1 MITKYILFL
10 FSLFVFSINTFAGE
24 TGQIQTDLSEIKA
37 AERQQIINE
46 LSYRLDTHQSCELI
60 KRWTDSGSGA
70 DLDGKFFIPSVEN
83 NVYIIGGFGAQTNKE
98 SNCVTTVSV
107 PPNNP
112 ADVPALL
119 VTPIDWRMIWND
131 EGSGADKD
139 GSMWEAIPP
148 DSNYRCL
155 GTVPQAKYKKP
166 DVPNFRC
173 VHNSL
178 TEKIVSNELIWSDIG
193 SNAARKVT
201 MLKLPNTNSF
211 IAVPDRVSKIETY
224 DLKADP
230 VVRPDPKRVDEILAN
245 RMAKIEKDLE
255 ASMQEQLA
263 QKQQV
268 AAAEKQRLAEEAE
281 KKRLAQEAEQK
292 LLAEEAGKKRL
303 AQEAEQKLLVE
314 EAEKK
319 RLAEAAKQKPV
330 TEESGKKP
338 IAEVSEKAPLSEQ
351 AEPVAVAKEPRKT
364 EAVTSNE
371 NTVHEA
377 DSKQS
382 SGLNSIYVF
391 LFKVFGTAFVA
402 VFFMGFIVY
411 KLMSK
416 KNKTEGKSGSSLE
429 S

>member
-1 MITKYILFL
+1 MITKYILSL

-46 LSYRLDTHQSCELI
+46 LSYRLDTKESCDLI
-60 KRWTDSGSGA
+60 KRWSDSGSGA
-70 DLDGKFFIPSVEN
+70 DRDGNFYIPAVEN
-83 NVYIIGGFGAQTNKE
+83 NFYIIGGFGAQTKSK

-107 PPNNP
+107 PANNP
-112 ADVPALL
+112 ADAPALL
-119 VTPIDWRMIWND
+119 VTPIDWKIIWND

-148 DSNYRCL
+148 DSNKYRCL

-166 DVPNFRC
+166 DVPNYRC

-230 VVRPDPKRVDEILAN
+230 VVRPDPKRVDEILAS
-245 RMAKIEKDLE
+245 RMAKIEEDLK
-255 ASMQEQLA
+255 AGMQEQLA
-263 QKQQV
+263 QKQQ
-268 AAAEKQRLAEEAE
+268 AEAAEKKRLAEEAE
-281 KKRLAQEAEQK
+281 NKRLAEETEQK
-292 LLAEEAGKKRL
+292 RLAEEAG
-303 AQEAEQKLLVE
+303 
-314 EAEKK
+314 KK

-338 IAEVSEKAPLSEQ
+338 IAEVSEKVPLPEQ

-364 EAVTSNE
+364 EAVTSSE
-371 NTVHEA
+371 DKAPEA
-377 DSKQS
+377 DIQQS
-382 SGLNSIYVF
+382 SGLNSFYVF
-391 LFKVFGTAFVA
+391 LFKVFGTAFVV
-402 VFFMGFIVY
+402 VFFLGFIVY

-416 KNKTEGKSGSSLE
+416 KNKTAG
-429 S
+429 

>member
-1 MITKYILFL
+1 MITKYILSL

-46 LSYRLDTHQSCELI
+46 LSYRLDTKESCDLI
-60 KRWTDSGSGA
+60 KRWSDSGSGA
-70 DLDGKFFIPSVEN
+70 DRDGNFYIPAVEN
-83 NVYIIGGFGAQTNKE
+83 NVYIIGGFGAQSRNK
-98 SNCVTTVSV
+98 SNCVTTVSI
-107 PPNNP
+107 PANNP
-112 ADVPALL
+112 ADAPALL
-119 VTPIDWRMIWND
+119 VTPIDWKMIWND

-139 GSMWEAIPP
+139 GSMWEAISP
-148 DSNYRCL
+148 DGNNYRCI
-155 GTVPQAKYKKP
+155 GTVPQAKHKKP
-166 DVPNFRC
+166 DVPNYRC

-178 TEKIVSNELIWSDIG
+178 TEKIVSNGMIWSDIG

-230 VVRPDPKRVDEILAN
+230 VVRPDPKRVDEILAS
-245 RMAKIEKDLE
+245 RMAKIEEDLK
-255 ASMQEQLA
+255 AGVQEQLA
-263 QKQQV
+263 QKQQA
-268 AAAEKQRLAEEAE
+268 AAAEKKRLAEEAE
-281 KKRLAQEAEQK
+281 NKRLAEEAEQK
-292 LLAEEAGKKRL
+292 RL
-303 AQEAEQKLLVE
+303 AD

-330 TEESGKKP
+330 TEESGKKHV
-338 IAEVSEKAPLSEQ
+338 AEVSEKAPLAEQ
-351 AEPVAVAKEPRKT
+351 AEPVVAVAKEPRKT

-402 VFFMGFIVY
+402 VLFMGFIIY

-416 KNKTEGKSGSSLE
+416 KNKTAG
-429 S
+429 

>member
-1 MITKYILFL
+1 MITKYILSL

-46 LSYRLDTHQSCELI
+46 LSYRLDTKESCDLI
-60 KRWTDSGSGA
+60 KRWSDSGSGA
-70 DLDGKFFIPSVEN
+70 DRDGNFYIPAVEN
-83 NVYIIGGFGAQTNKE
+83 NVYIIGGFGAQSRNK
-98 SNCVTTVSV
+98 SNCVTTVSI
-107 PPNNP
+107 PANNP
-112 ADVPALL
+112 ADAPALL
-119 VTPIDWRMIWND
+119 VTPIDWKMIWND

-148 DSNYRCL
+148 DSNKYRCL

-166 DVPNFRC
+166 DVPNYRC

-230 VVRPDPKRVDEILAN
+230 VVRPDPKRVDEILAS
-245 RMAKIEKDLE
+245 RMAKIEEDLK
-255 ASMQEQLA
+255 AGMQEQLA

-281 KKRLAQEAEQK
+281 
-292 LLAEEAGKKRL
+292 KKRL

-416 KNKTEGKSGSSLE
+416 KNKTAG
-429 S
+429 